1 MKMRWCRPLAGLL
14 LTSMML
20 ISCTSE
26 PAEEKDKPAMT
37 DAQDIEDGQ
46 MITVVPAVPAKTGE
60 DTTKYQIQTR
70 LTDFHLFDSTSGI
83 AWGVT
88 RNALR
93 IYYTHDQGETWTN
106 ISPSENIPFPGE
118 LEYGKEIWFTDANHG
133 WIVRQTWDRT
143 STIVLRTNNGGTT
156 WNLTALPSGGTVS
169 ALFFSNPSTGW
180 IMASGF
186 ANETREQKILY
197 HTKDSGATWAM
208 YMQNSGDLAED
219 SRLPV
224 LPLTGKVTGIRFR
237 QNGEGM
243 VTLNFEGSPALYV
256 TKDEGKTWS
265 SSSDLDTPAA
275 CSADAGSKPQFA
287 DAIDLS
293 GWLPLKCSTSGKTQ
307 YSGYFTSDSGLN
319 WDFSFMPLA
328 VPEHPE
334 GAAVPTFLN
343 RREGWI
349 LLNGAVHYT
358 ADGGRTWTR
367 FAPNRILSDMLA
379 KYPELVKIRFASS
392 RVGWLLIEKAED
404 RKSLLMQTTDG
415 GRTWRVL

>member
-1 MKMRWCRPLAGLL
+1 MKMRWCRLVAGLL
-14 LTSMML
+14 LTSIML

-26 PAEEKDKPAMT
+26 PTDKVDKPVIKEM
-37 DAQDIEDGQ
+37 QDTEEGQ
-46 MITVVPAVPAKTGE
+46 TITVVPTVQAKTGE

-106 ISPSENIPFPGE
+106 ISPSENIPFTGE

-143 STIVLRTNNGGTT
+143 STIVLRTNDGGAT
-156 WNLTALPSGGTVS
+156 WNLTALPNGGAVT
-169 ALFFSNPSTGW
+169 AIYFTNPSSGW
-180 IMASGF
+180 IMAAGT
-186 ANETREQKILY
+186 ANETKEQKILY
-197 HTKDSGATWAM
+197 HTKDSGATWAVA
-208 YMQNSGDLAED
+208 MQNSSNLAEV
-219 SRLPV
+219 SHLPE
-224 LPLTGKVTGIRFR
+224 LPLNGKVTGMRFKV
-237 QNGEGM
+237 NGEGM

-265 SSSDLDTPAA
+265 SSSNLDTPAA
-275 CSADAGSKPQFA
+275 CSADVGSKPQFA
-287 DAIDLS
+287 DATDPS
-293 GWLPLKCSTSGKTQ
+293 GWLPLKCSTDGKTR
-307 YSGYFTSDSGLN
+307 YSGFFTADDGLN

-328 VPEHPE
+328 VSDHPE
-334 GAAVPTFLN
+334 SATVPTFLN

-349 LLNGAVHYT
+349 LLDGAVHHT
-358 ADGGRTWTR
+358 VDGGRSWTG
-367 FAPNRILSDMLA
+367 FVPNRILSEMLA
-379 KYPELVKIRFASS
+379 KYPEPVKIRFASS

-404 RKSLLMQTTDG
+404 RKSLLMRTTDG